1 MKQMTFAM
9 SLALASWIAAAAAQ
23 RAPAPTEQPA
33 HNVFVLTGC
42 LEQGNV
48 PAAFRLTRASVI
60 GQAPPRSSTSAAT
73 GNKDEDVYMLQPAAS
88 VSEEGLSREKLQT
101 DVGAQ
106 VEVTIRPVESVSPA
120 APLATHKDPAEKPAE
135 SPRQRYTVIK
145 LSRLANSCP

>member
-1 MKQMTFAM
+1 MKRTTFAT
-9 SLALASWIAAAAAQ
+9 SFGLACWITVLGAQ

-42 LEQGNV
+42 LEQGNA

-73 GNKDEDVYMLQPAAS
+73 GTKAEDVYELQPAVS

-101 DVGAQ
+101 DVGAR
-106 VEVTIRPVESVSPA
+106 VEVTIRPVETVAPA
-120 APLATHKDPAEKPAE
+120 PPLATHKESAEKPTE

-145 LSRLANSCP
+145 LSRLANSCA